1 MSTVWQN
8 WDFDTAWQ
16 PEQNVKFLFV
26 TEKKKND
33 FIEAVNQTSV
43 DAQRRYVHSTLPRR
57 FLSPVVDLI
66 PRPTLLLCD
75 L

>member
-1 MSTVWQN
+1 M
-8 WDFDTAWQ
+8 
-16 PEQNVKFLFV
+16 KFLFV